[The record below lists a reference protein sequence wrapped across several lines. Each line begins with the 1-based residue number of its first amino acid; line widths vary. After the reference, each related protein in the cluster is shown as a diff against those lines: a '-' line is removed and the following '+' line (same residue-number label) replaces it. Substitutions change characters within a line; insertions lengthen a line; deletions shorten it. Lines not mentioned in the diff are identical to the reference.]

1 MIEAKPEENED
12 DGLFTEPADKELS
25 KDARIDA
32 AVTRVCD
39 ALPDMVADFYHGL
52 RKRRVPK
59 DLANKLT
66 EMYLDFILVL
76 GR

>member
-1 MIEAKPEENED
+1 MIEVKPEENED
-12 DGLFTEPADKELS
+12 DDLFTEPADNEPS
-25 KDARIDA
+25 KDAQIDA

-39 ALPDMVADFYHGL
+39 VLPDMVADFYHGL

-66 EMYLDFILVL
+66 EMYLNFILVL
-76 GR
+76 RR